1 MARRRITLHLLY
13 AFALLVL
20 TAPAYASKD
29 GPQAE
34 KEIKFWHTV
43 GTHNKDILNQTIK
56 SFNTENQS
64 APVVSVFQGNP
75 RDLLLKLLSQENL
88 PDVIQV
94 PVQALEQLHHK
105 GLIADLTPLVSDALR
120 KDISHKYWQSVSVD
134 ERIYGIPFEYSV
146 PILYV
151 NQHILRISGVKQEV
165 RPKSWDDLYSIAQKI
180 KRYSRKKWALHIPVN
195 TVTQFLSFIQSYTGM
210 PVVREG
216 KFSVNTE
223 EVVSAMR
230 FLQNLV
236 FQEKIMPAKVSADE
250 VEALFLSGNLGIML
264 NSSSML
270 VYTESNL
277 PYDMN
282 VWYLPSGNDLPPVVT
297 GSCLALV
304 RSNARREKHGFSF
317 IEYMVDYAHA
327 IKWHTHTGSPAIRT
341 SVKESLDLLIF
352 YEDNPNH
359 MSSVIE
365 LERGRIYDPEW
376 NFLTLD
382 SIIGNA
388 LDEILIKG
396 EDPQKILFDAQKKI
410 DAISQ
415 ARNEQ

>member
-1 MARRRITLHLLY
+1 LIRRRLTLHLLS
-13 AFALLVL
+13 ALALLVL
-20 TAPAYASKD
+20 TAPALASKG
-29 GPQAE
+29 GPKAE

-56 SFNTENQS
+56 AFNEENQS
-64 APVVSVFQGNP
+64 EPVVSVFQGSS
-75 RDLLLKLLSQENL
+75 RDLLRKLLSQENL

-94 PVQALEQLHHK
+94 PVQALEQLHAQ
-105 GLIADLTPLVSDALR
+105 GLITDLTPLVSDALK
-120 KDISHKYWQSVSVD
+120 KDISHKYWQSVSID

-146 PILYV
+146 PLLYV
-151 NQHILRISGVKQEV
+151 NQHILRISGVKQEF
-165 RPKSWDDLYSIAQKI
+165 RPKSWDDLHSIAQKI
-180 KRYSRKKWALHIPVN
+180 KKYSRKKWALHIPVS
-195 TVTQFLSFIQSYTGM
+195 TVPQFLSFIRSYTGT

-216 KFSVNTE
+216 KFSINTE
-223 EVVSAMR
+223 EAVSAMR

-236 FQEKIMPAKVSADE
+236 FQEKIMPAKVTADE

-270 VYTESNL
+270 VYIESNL

-282 VWYLPSGNDLPPVVT
+282 VWHLPSENDLPPVVT

-304 RSNARREKHGFSF
+304 RSNAKHEKHVFSF
-317 IEYMVDYAHA
+317 VEYMVDYARA

-376 NFLTLD
+376 YFLDMD
-382 SIIGNA
+382 SIIENA

-396 EDPQKILFDAQKKI
+396 EDPQKILFEAQKKI
-410 DAISQ
+410 DAIVQ
-415 ARNEQ
+415 AKNEQ